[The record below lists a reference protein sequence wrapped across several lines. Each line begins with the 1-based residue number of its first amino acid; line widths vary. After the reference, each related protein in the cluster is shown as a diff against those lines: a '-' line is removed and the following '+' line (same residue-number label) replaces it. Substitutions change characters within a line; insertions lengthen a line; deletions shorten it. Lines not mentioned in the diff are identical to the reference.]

1 MEETFASALE
11 KLTNIVFGKA
21 DQAPDESDENIP
33 FNVDT
38 STRWFEL
45 LFKRVADTLDVLL
58 KIFIELELIAKYLDL
73 EEKNWVDE
81 TLKDIDGLCQSL
93 REAAKSL
100 SIKLSI
106 HSTFTDGKRLLDSL
120 HDIINE
126 ARRSSLIRIN
136 DARLLPVKYVAAPKD
151 LAPEEVKQIPPREEN
166 AEQTSLFQKQYALT
180 REGEDETE
188 FGQVCDKTLYY
199 AHITISR
206 DQTNSSDF
214 RKDLL
219 VFLRSSKL
227 DRKFRLGQFTGSTPR
242 LLGVSGEQLEL
253 YRTQRERIQQTQE
266 TQRPDQPREKGQAQA
281 PKQKGA
287 LPQPPP
293 PPPPPRPVWRPRPP
307 PPPPPGSVLRAL
319 GFKIVPFSRHFF
331 PTDPSFP
338 NMVLAHNLPET
349 SIQEGSSDAYE
360 KFGVVG
366 TLESEPNNNV
376 LNFKPELRSEVA
388 TAQDNHAL
396 QQLLDRISSLEEEN
410 KGLMAV
416 QDSHPS
422 WETLHIIQD
431 DGGPNKVMYLEE
443 PTWALGPR
451 GEFALKAHFPVND
464 IEGYLR
470 QKQRVAF
477 CIAKFY
483 SATHQQEEVQRAVR
497 DKTPLPRPKPLQE
510 SIRFESATMIAAAEE
525 FSRMQPKF
533 ATEFPNFDI
542 KSPIPAPYL
551 FWYHYRSSDAFK
563 GLNSSHREHM
573 ELLCSWIDKHYGP
586 MYDRVNEQLSRKVV
600 SYETM
605 PFLVKP
611 GDVLVSKHLGK
622 WRAHVATSWSFNRN
636 PKRKPSFIQ
645 ETTWAPSSTSS
656 ESMVTSRWSVDVW
669 SYKYDGRFY
678 RSKNQLEID
687 LKAGYMQEEV
697 KMEELNIVP
706 LKYANKEAGPMLKK
720 RGESF
725 WSCRNRRL
733 VSYMDESGAYGSVWM
748 NPYTSISSP
757 SPA

>member
-1 MEETFASALE
+1 MEETFESALE
-11 KLTNIVFGKA
+11 KLTNIVFGKE
-21 DQAPDESDENIP
+21 DQAPDESDEDIP

-45 LFKRVADTLDVLL
+45 LFKRVADTLDVLFEVYL
-58 KIFIELELIAKYLDL
+58 KTAVKYSELHDEIWFA
-73 EEKNWVDE
+73 E
-81 TLKDIDGLCQSL
+81 TLEDLDGLCQSL

-100 SIKLSI
+100 SIKFSI
-106 HSTFTDGKRLLDSL
+106 YSTFTDGKRLLDSL

-126 ARRSSLIRIN
+126 AHRSSLTRIN

-151 LAPEEVKQIPPREEN
+151 LAPEEVKQIPAREEN

-180 REGEDETE
+180 REGNDETE

-199 AHITISR
+199 THITISR

-227 DRKFRLGQFTGSTPR
+227 DRKFRLGQFTASTPR

-253 YRTQRERIQQTQE
+253 YRTQR
-266 TQRPDQPREKGQAQA
+266 PDQPREKGRAQA

-293 PPPPPRPVWRPRPP
+293 PPSGWPLRPPP
-307 PPPPPGSVLRAL
+307 PPPPPGSALRAL
-319 GFKIVPFSRHFF
+319 EFKIVPFSRHFF
-331 PTDPSFP
+331 PTDPAFP

-410 KGLMAV
+410 KSLMAV

-470 QKQRVAF
+470 QKQGVAF

-605 PFLVKP
+605 PF
-611 GDVLVSKHLGK
+611 S
-622 WRAHVATSWSFNRN
+622 
-636 PKRKPSFIQ
+636 RKARRRPSFQGFGQMASACCDIMVIQ
-645 ETTWAPSSTSS
+645 PQS
-656 ESMVTSRWSVDVW
+656 
-669 SYKYDGRFY
+669 
-678 RSKNQLEID
+678 
-687 LKAGYMQEEV
+687 
-697 KMEELNIVP
+697 
-706 LKYANKEAGPMLKK
+706 
-720 RGESF
+720 
-725 WSCRNRRL
+725 
-733 VSYMDESGAYGSVWM
+733 
-748 NPYTSISSP
+748 
-757 SPA
+757 